1 MAEEEPPS
9 NERRATDRGLL
20 TRTGAGPQVPGPGGG
35 RASSHTL
42 CLSSSSERTRRLRG
56 QDGEL

>member
-20 TRTGAGPQVPGPGGG
+20 TRTGAGPQAPGPGGG
-35 RASSHTL
+35 RTSSHTL
-42 CLSSSSERTRRLRG
+42 HLQLQREDPRA
-56 QDGEL
+56 EK